1 MVFWNFC
8 GFQLLLLKNLNF
20 CFSGY
25 WNASND
31 VMLTAD
37 VCLNRPDFLNLQTC
51 PAPIDMAQRSPNTF
65 FRGYKPRGSLARA
78 LHDKVVQDQYLSQID
93 KNEVS
98 SPNNLA
104 CLREISSPMKVPMK
118 NSRSK
123 HWFII

>member
-1 MVFWNFC
+1 
-8 GFQLLLLKNLNF
+8 
-20 CFSGY
+20 
-25 WNASND
+25 
-31 VMLTAD
+31 MLTAD

-51 PAPIDMAQRSPNTF
+51 SAPIDMAQRSPNTF

-104 CLREISSPMKVPMK
+104 CLREISSPMKVSMK

-123 HWFII
+123 H